1 MAKTTVGRTF
11 STNAITLG
19 QASEAFRLRCQ
30 AQNLS
35 AGTLT
40 LPITETDPVA
50 ISEIEPPAEARLPTA
65 FENNAGVV
73 ELVAADAAKTL
84 SKCDGGRRVRRD
96 GRRGSA
102 GAAGH
107 FCAYG

>member
-1 MAKTTVGRTF
+1 MNRTTQLRPKRRDVLWR
-11 STNAITLG
+11 AIGESVLCLG
-19 QASEAFRLRCQ
+19 PDELIRIEFWA
-30 AQNLS
+30 
-35 AGTLT
+35 

-84 SKCDGGRRVRRD
+84 SKCDGGR
-96 GRRGSA
+96 GSA